1 MSILHSLMGGELNK
15 LIARQYDI
23 AESTVKVHIKA
34 ILRKI
39 SVKNRTQAA
48 IWAHNNPNRVGSPSP
63 VNGRVSYS

>member
-1 MSILHSLMGGELNK
+1 MGGESNK

-23 AESTVKVHIKA
+23 AKSTVKDIKA

-48 IWAHNNPNRVGSPSP
+48 LWAHNNPNRVGSPSP